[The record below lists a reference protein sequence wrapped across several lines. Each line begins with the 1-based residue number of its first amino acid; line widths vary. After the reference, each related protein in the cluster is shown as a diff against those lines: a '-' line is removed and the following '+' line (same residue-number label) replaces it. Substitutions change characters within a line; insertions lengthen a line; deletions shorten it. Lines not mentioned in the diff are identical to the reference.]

1 MATQTDPIKQDIA
14 ELRQA
19 LDKIARDVATL
30 SESVATEIKDDT
42 KRRVREVRDGAQ
54 AAARDALETGRQSGE
69 AVAESVRQH
78 PVSSLLIALGAGLV
92 IGQLLNRGNNR
103 H

>member
-1 MATQTDPIKQDIA
+1 MSTQTDPIKQDIA
-14 ELRQA
+14 ELRAA
-19 LDKIARDVATL
+19 LEKIAKDVASV
-30 SESVATEIKDDT
+30 SESMAADLKDSVG
-42 KRRVREVRDGAQ
+42 RRAKDVKDGAQ
-54 AAARDALETGRQSGE
+54 AVARDAIETGRQSGE

-92 IGQLLNRGNNR
+92 IGQLLSRNGSR